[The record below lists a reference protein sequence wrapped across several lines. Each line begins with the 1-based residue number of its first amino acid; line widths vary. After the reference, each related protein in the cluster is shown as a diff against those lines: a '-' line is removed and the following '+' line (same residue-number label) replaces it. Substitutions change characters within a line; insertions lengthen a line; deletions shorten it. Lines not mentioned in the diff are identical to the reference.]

1 MDVQKIEAFV
11 RVWAALLLLLTACL
25 VGLDTQSKYIFYV
38 DRKITYKELH
48 ALGALVYVA
57 SAAAGYNLLQLGR
70 SVFVSRYLGN
80 SKGSYRYLAWVS
92 YLLDQMVVYIAFGTN
107 SAAVE
112 HSVLALSGMKEF
124 QWMKWCNKFTRFC
137 FQIGGALVSGYAACA
152 LMVLATSISAFNLF
166 RLYSSEKF
174 LRLKST

>member
-137 FQIGGALVSGYAACA
+137 FQIGGALYLVSFAIIQLIPVQSTG
-152 LMVLATSISAFNLF
+152 SG
-166 RLYSSEKF
+166 
-174 LRLKST
+174 LRSL

>member
-11 RVWAALLLLLTACL
+11 RVCAALLLLLTACL

-48 ALGALVYVA
+48 ALG
-57 SAAAGYNLLQLGR
+57 

>member
-1 MDVQKIEAFV
+1 
-11 RVWAALLLLLTACL
+11 
-25 VGLDTQSKYIFYV
+25 
-38 DRKITYKELH
+38 
-48 ALGALVYVA
+48 
-57 SAAAGYNLLQLGR
+57 
-70 SVFVSRYLGN
+70 
-80 SKGSYRYLAWVS
+80 
-92 YLLDQMVVYIAFGTN
+92 MVVYIAFGTN

-174 LRLKST
+174 LRLKSA

>member
-92 YLLDQMVVYIAFGTN
+92 YLLDQVNFPFLKLNSVKLRSYLKKILCSKSIFWKQNTNCEMPINVPLVFFWLACVQKNILYPHGNCTTSWPIMV
-107 SAAVE
+107 
-112 HSVLALSGMKEF
+112 
-124 QWMKWCNKFTRFC
+124 
-137 FQIGGALVSGYAACA
+137 
-152 LMVLATSISAFNLF
+152 
-166 RLYSSEKF
+166 
-174 LRLKST
+174 